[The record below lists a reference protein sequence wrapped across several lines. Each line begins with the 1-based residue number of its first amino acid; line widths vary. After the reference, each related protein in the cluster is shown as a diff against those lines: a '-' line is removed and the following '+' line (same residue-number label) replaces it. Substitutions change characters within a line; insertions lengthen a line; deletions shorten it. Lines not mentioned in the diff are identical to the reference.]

1 MSVSRP
7 RRSPLAPPSVAP
19 SVSPA
24 SARGLPSLLDA
35 MTLSVLSLFGLLLVG
50 ALLWAQGATIDALR
64 AELDARPPVAVIDYA
79 PVAAAVAEG
88 VAPEAIEPL
97 FRAIKERSETLR
109 AEGFL
114 VLNRAA
120 IDGAPEALVVR
131 VDPPPAAVARA
142 SALPPA
148 LARAQ
153 GPAPVRAPAAPATLT
168 DGEARALIGAMTGAE
183 MTGAGMT
190 GGGWR

>member
-1 MSVSRP
+1 MPATRP
-7 RRSPLAPPSVAP
+7 RRSALALAPVAP
-19 SVSPA
+19 TVAPA
-24 SARGLPSLLDA
+24 ASRGLSSLIDA
-35 MTLSVLSLFGLLLVG
+35 MTLSLLALFGLLLVG

-79 PVAAAVAEG
+79 PVATAVAEG

-97 FRAIKERSETLR
+97 FRAIKERSEALR

-131 VDPPPAAVARA
+131 VDPPPAAMARA

-148 LARAQ
+148 LARAPAP
-153 GPAPVRAPAAPATLT
+153 GPARAPAARATLT
-168 DGEARALIGAMTGAE
+168 DDEARALIGAMTG
-183 MTGAGMT
+183 GAS
-190 GGGWR
+190 R